1 MDLERISLQVSLDPV
16 GYELDYWVALVI
28 DSIEQEPALIEK
40 VRRTV
45 YLRAELNYLLDKY
58 YIAVLEGIAESL
70 PTTDASSEPSRT

>member
-1 MDLERISLQVSLDPV
+1 MDLERISLQVSLDPI

-28 DSIEQEPALIEK
+28 DSIEQEPTLIEK

-58 YIAVLEGIAESL
+58 YIAVLEGIAASL
-70 PTTDASSEPSRT
+70 PITNASSEPSRT